1 MDELEYEDTCAE
13 LRAEVAHE
21 KRYQAKLSAH
31 PDPRDPDWPGHA
43 DEPESD
49 SLASHLQTIAEWLSI
64 ALLANERG
72 DTKRIRQCIDEI
84 HVECAVA
91 LGMD

>member
-1 MDELEYEDTCAE
+1 MSNYESEVAE
-13 LRAEVAHE
+13 LTAEREADDIHAGQLA
-21 KRYQAKLSAH
+21 RH
-31 PDPRDPDWPGHA
+31 PDPRDPDHPGHA
-43 DEPESD
+43 EPDDEGFT
-49 SLASHLQTIAEWLSI
+49 AHIQTIAEWLSI